1 MGAKRKRARHVVP
14 LQGAAGLGVGA
25 LEGVRDL
32 EEEMFVGYGA
42 DELEADREAGGG
54 EADRDG
60 DGGDAG

>member
-1 MGAKRKRARHVVP
+1 MGVS
-14 LQGAAGLGVGA
+14 A
-25 LEGVRDL
+25 LEGGGDL
-32 EEEMFVGYGA
+32 EEEAFVGDGT